1 MTFYAAE
8 IDACPA
14 YGWQGGPSIEVLIK
28 RLRSRR
34 EKRDRQTD
42 WFQHSYILP
51 FQNIESQ
58 EYLDYIKS
66 AFMALGGPTDSFLVK
81 DWGDFQA
88 FQEPLGVAP
97 SGSTPVQ
104 LLKTY
109 DFQGLVYY
117 SRQIT
122 KPLQIWVNP
131 DESIG
136 TFLLRSNGV
145 TKPGTLNTL
154 TGLFTPTDP
163 WTPGQELDWTGE
175 FRVPCRFDQFSL
187 PSTIDNRRGDG
198 YAANGSVSL
207 IEVFGE

>member
-81 DWGDFQA
+81 DWGDFQV
-88 FQEPLGVAP
+88 FQESLGVAP

-117 SRQIT
+117 SRPIT
-122 KPLQIWVNP
+122 KPVA
-131 DESIG
+131 G
-136 TFLLRSNGV
+136 VTVRSNGV
-145 TKPGTLNTL
+145 NKAGTLNTL